1 MNQIIENGNN
11 RPHVPLTLLRR
22 FASRAMEIVDR
33 HAGKHGA
40 IAAYKASLVP
50 IAEAFNQLYDVTQL
64 GDTERRREVAE
75 AVEAAET
82 LRRQVV
88 AWGARLQRDI
98 PGIDLS
104 TFHGSSSPADDIIEA
119 ANGVLEKAR
128 AHGNLAYL
136 DALLGDIETALASA
150 SKERE
155 EAQSLLATRQ
165 ENAAELRR
173 LAHELQAELVALR
186 RTLRAVLGAS
196 HRDVH
201 KLRQTARG
209 KANEDGSSAAA
220 DGDFDGL
227 YDEDDD
233 DDELGDDDDES
244 ADDSDADTTSAS
256 PEASPETSTTR
267 DDAKESAN

>member
-1 MNQIIENGNN
+1 MNQVIDSSAPRIS
-11 RPHVPLTLLRR
+11 VPLSLLRR
-22 FASRAMEIVDR
+22 FASRAIEIIER
-33 HAGKHGA
+33 HGEKHGA
-40 IAAYKASLVP
+40 IAAYKATLIP
-50 IAEAFNQLYDVTQL
+50 AAEAFNQLYDVTQL
-64 GDTERRREVAE
+64 GDTERRREVTE
-75 AVEAAET
+75 AREAAET

-98 PGIDLS
+98 PGIELS
-104 TFHGSSSPADDIIEA
+104 TFHSSSTPPDDIIEA
-119 ANGVLEKAR
+119 ASTVLEKAR
-128 AHGNLAYL
+128 SHGNLAYL
-136 DALLGDIETALASA
+136 EPLVADVDSALATA
-150 SKERE
+150 IKERE

-227 YDEDDD
+227 YDENDD
-233 DDELGDDDDES
+233 DDELGDTEDES
-244 ADDSDADTTSAS
+244 SDDNDADTTS
-256 PEASPETSTTR
+256 ASPETSTTR
-267 DDAKESAN
+267 DDAKESTN